1 MTVRATGEQNREA
14 HVNSALVI
22 IQHHSIGAAAA
33 RLRVHPRTLRIYEAE
48 GFLAPYRHSNMRRYS
63 EADLAL
69 ITAVRFLTQ
78 ERGLNL
84 AGVRILFG
92 LVAEGRIAG
101 NDIDPALKGL
111 EGLLAVAALS
121 STTNQEAKRD

>member
-1 MTVRATGEQNREA
+1 M
-14 HVNSALVI
+14 NSALVI
-22 IQHHSIGAAAA
+22 IRHHSIGSAAA

-48 GFLAPYRHSNMRRYS
+48 GFLLPQRRSNMRRYS

-92 LVAEGRIAG
+92 LVAEGHLTGADIAPSL
-101 NDIDPALKGL
+101 IGL
-111 EGLLAVAALS
+111 ESILAVAALS
-121 STTNQEAKRD
+121 STTNQEAKKD